1 MRLTE
6 LDYNLPPEL
15 VAQEPLQRRDEARL
29 MVLDRRGG
37 TIEHSRFYKLGDFL
51 RDGDLL
57 VLNDTR
63 VFPARLFAR
72 KPTGGAIELLMVRP
86 VDEPP
91 GAWLALI
98 RGHRGLR
105 EGTRLVLDDG
115 RALRIA
121 GYQRPGRPLV
131 MSDDSVPIETILESA
146 GALALP
152 HYIHREPRPSDRD
165 DYQTVFAAETGR
177 GGGADGRTALHARAF
192 GQACRGGRAHGLR
205 NAAYRAGYVHAAPRA
220 AGRRRTRWRPSGT
233 RSLPPRSRRWRWRGA
248 LADA

>member
-15 VAQEPLQRRDEARL
+15 VAQQPLERRDEARL
-29 MVLDRRGG
+29 MVL
-37 TIEHSRFYKLGDFL
+37 
-51 RDGDLL
+51 
-57 VLNDTR
+57 
-63 VFPARLFAR
+63 
-72 KPTGGAIELLMVRP
+72 P

-91 GAWLALI
+91 GGWLALI

-131 MSDDSVPIETILESA
+131 MSDDSVPIEAILASA

-152 HYIHREPRPSDRD
+152 HYI
-165 DYQTVFAAETGR
+165 
-177 GGGADGRTALHARAF
+177 
-192 GQACRGGRAHGLR
+192 
-205 NAAYRAGYVHAAPRA
+205 
-220 AGRRRTRWRPSGT
+220 
-233 RSLPPRSRRWRWRGA
+233 
-248 LADA
+248 

>member
-1 MRLTE
+1 MIFSLVGAGANGRACGMRLTE

-115 RALRIA
+115 RTLRIA
-121 GYQRPGRPLV
+121 GYQRPGPARHERRFGADRGHLG
-131 MSDDSVPIETILESA
+131 ERRRA
-146 GALALP
+146 GAPAL
-152 HYIHREPRPSDRD
+152 YPS
-165 DYQTVFAAETGR
+165 QAA
-177 GGGADGRTALHARAF
+177 A
-192 GQACRGGRAHGLR
+192 
-205 NAAYRAGYVHAAPRA
+205 V
-220 AGRRRTRWRPSGT
+220 
-233 RSLPPRSRRWRWRGA
+233 RSR
-248 LADA
+248 